1 MIAVYI
7 YTRLYI
13 KQYMSQLLRFMLLL
27 VVLISAC
34 SADAGTDMLWH
45 FTDHTQ
51 SGLPAGLSARTMDV
65 ASADLDNDGDI
76 DLVLAMEFDRN
87 LILLNNGN
95 AVFTGAV
102 AALPANAHDSEDIG
116 IADFDNDNDPD
127 IIIVSEDDLINELY
141 MNEGDAVFIESAVAL
156 PVSGISNAVAVLD
169 INTDGAADIVIGNN
183 GPNVILINDG
193 SGRFADETAGRLQ
206 GANNDVTQDVLF
218 TDVDHDGDPDLVVAN
233 EGQNRIYINL
243 GDGVFHDETA
253 RRMPALTDE
262 SREIVAAD
270 VDDDGD
276 TDLFFANV
284 MFTLSTDPAN
294 RLLLNDGSGH
304 FRDVSDS
311 ALPVDDNSNF
321 SAEFI
326 DINSDGYADILTG
339 SSVIFGPGS
348 GRVYIYLNDG
358 AGGFEMM
365 DSSSF
370 VQGGID
376 GNVFGFEM
384 ADFNGDGLIDIYVAS
399 RQSQSGAGGMD
410 ALLLNNGRQ
419 R

>member
-1 MIAVYI
+1 
-7 YTRLYI
+7 
-13 KQYMSQLLRFMLLL
+13 MLLL
-27 VVLISAC
+27 VVSTSAC

-51 SGLPAGLSARTMDV
+51 TGLPAGLSGRTMDV

-87 LILLNNGN
+87 VILLNNGN
-95 AVFTGAV
+95 AVFTDA
-102 AALPANAHDSEDIG
+102 ATALPANAHDSEDIG
-116 IADFDNDNDPD
+116 IADFDNDKDPD
-127 IIIVSEDDLINELY
+127 IVIVSEDDRINELY
-141 MNEGDAVFIESAVAL
+141 MNEGDAMFIESAEAL

-169 INTDGAADIVIGNN
+169 INADGAPDMVIGNN
-183 GPNVILINDG
+183 GPNNILINDG
-193 SGRFADETAGRLQ
+193 KGRFMDETSGRLHGT
-206 GANNDVTQDVLF
+206 NNDVTQDMLF

-243 GDGVFHDETA
+243 GNGVFHDETA
-253 RRMPALTDE
+253 QRMPVLTDE
-262 SREIVAAD
+262 SREVVVAD
-270 VDDDGD
+270 VDNDGD

-284 MFTLSTDPAN
+284 MFALSTDPAN

-321 SAEFI
+321 SAEFM
-326 DINSDGYADILTG
+326 DINSDGYVDILTG

-348 GRVYIYLNDG
+348 GRVYIYLNNG

-370 VQGGID
+370 VQYGID
-376 GNVFGFEM
+376 GNAFGFEM
-384 ADFNGDGLIDIYVAS
+384 ADFDGDGLTDIYVAS
-399 RQSQSGAGGMD
+399 RQSQSGAGGKD
-410 ALLLNNGRQ
+410 TLLLNSGRQ